1 MMSAKRL
8 RIGNFHVKDIVFGG
22 KTIFQDG
29 VLTVNKEEAIA
40 YLDPNHEL
48 RNVQLHIVHPGD
60 STRIIPCKV
69 GVEPRFR
76 PDGRSTFPGLMGP
89 RASCGDGDL
98 YAMKGTSVIAC
109 GKYGQ
114 SSDGMLDMSGPGA
127 EHSFFAQMVNM
138 VVYAE
143 MVNPVGVD
151 QPFRNEEPIKLAA
164 HYLADYMAK
173 SLEGQE
179 PDDWE
184 VYDWTP
190 GTEEAEKK
198 GLPRVLYYSQMRGQ
212 VGRDKFFNDRV
223 FGIDCEDMLPVLVH
237 PNAVFDGQ
245 ISSFGGLYGDGFY
258 TYAYQNEPI
267 LKRLYQEHGKTI
279 NFLGAVYWPCD
290 SADQVKTTV
299 RIASGEIATLLKAD
313 AAIVHSTA
321 GGSNYDIDFFYH
333 IAELED
339 RGVKTVGFTGEHSG
353 KSMLDPK
360 GDAIVTGGDSGTIFE
375 FPPMDLVIGD
385 LGSVTRDFYHAAWT
399 VHEKYGPS
407 LRPDG
412 SLILNGCMIVDST
425 NNCAFTKKSVK
436 DY

>member
-1 MMSAKRL
+1 MMSAKKL

-151 QPFRNEEPIKLAA
+151 QPFLNE
-164 HYLADYMAK
+164 
-173 SLEGQE
+173 
-179 PDDWE
+179 
-184 VYDWTP
+184 
-190 GTEEAEKK
+190 
-198 GLPRVLYYSQMRGQ
+198 
-212 VGRDKFFNDRV
+212 
-223 FGIDCEDMLPVLVH
+223 
-237 PNAVFDGQ
+237 
-245 ISSFGGLYGDGFY
+245 
-258 TYAYQNEPI
+258 
-267 LKRLYQEHGKTI
+267 
-279 NFLGAVYWPCD
+279 
-290 SADQVKTTV
+290 
-299 RIASGEIATLLKAD
+299 
-313 AAIVHSTA
+313 
-321 GGSNYDIDFFYH
+321 
-333 IAELED
+333 
-339 RGVKTVGFTGEHSG
+339 
-353 KSMLDPK
+353 
-360 GDAIVTGGDSGTIFE
+360 
-375 FPPMDLVIGD
+375 
-385 LGSVTRDFYHAAWT
+385 
-399 VHEKYGPS
+399 
-407 LRPDG
+407 
-412 SLILNGCMIVDST
+412 
-425 NNCAFTKKSVK
+425 
-436 DY
+436 